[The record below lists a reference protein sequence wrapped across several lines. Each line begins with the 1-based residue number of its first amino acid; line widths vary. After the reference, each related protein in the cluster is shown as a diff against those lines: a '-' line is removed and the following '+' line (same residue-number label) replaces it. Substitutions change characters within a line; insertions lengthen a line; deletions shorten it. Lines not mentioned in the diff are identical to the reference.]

1 MGKIGRNE
9 KCPCQS
15 GRKYKHCCGLKER
28 AATPQVSPEAALKIT
43 LMSGVGAIQEAAR
56 EKRAVNRELGVFFLY
71 ATATGDAWLLE
82 MTDCDCVQVAR
93 AGEILESPIDE
104 NPEIIE
110 VNWSHTFAI
119 RDKRL
124 EITAYADRSVQVLA
138 DAPSR
143 EISAAIR
150 RIRRRFSDSQLR
162 AIHLPNKGGSSVA

>member
-15 GRKYKHCCGLKER
+15 GKKYKHCCGLKER
-28 AATPQVSPEAALKIT
+28 EAKPQISPEAALKIT
-43 LMSGVGAIQEAAR
+43 LMSGVGAIQEAAVA
-56 EKRAVNRELGVFFLY
+56 KKAVNRELGVFFLY
-71 ATATGDAWLLE
+71 ATAAGDAWLLE

-93 AGEILESPIDE
+93 GGENLDSPIDE

-110 VNWSHTFAI
+110 INWSHTFAI
-119 RDKRL
+119 RDKQL

-162 AIHLPNKGGSSVA
+162 AIHLPNKEGSPAA